1 MRKSGKLTKSGI
13 LKGRDAQKNRQQE
26 YLPIIEYN
34 SMVNEKTLVANTRNK
49 PVSPSPKR
57 QDVVHEHVIKSGKY
71 KLKKDTRSYPNERD
85 NPILDIKGV
94 QPKVKQYVIRF

>member
-1 MRKSGKLTKSGI
+1 
-13 LKGRDAQKNRQQE
+13 
-26 YLPIIEYN
+26 
-34 SMVNEKTLVANTRNK
+34 MVNEKTMVANTKKK

-71 KLKKDTRSYPNERD
+71 KLKKDTRSYPNERE
-85 NPILDIKGV
+85 NPILDIKRV

>member
-1 MRKSGKLTKSGI
+1 
-13 LKGRDAQKNRQQE
+13 
-26 YLPIIEYN
+26 
-34 SMVNEKTLVANTRNK
+34 MVNEKTMVANTKNK

-71 KLKKDTRSYPNERD
+71 KLKKDTRPYPNERE
-85 NPILDIKGV
+85 NPSLDIQGV